1 MRIAALKENNEH
13 ENRVS
18 ITPDTISLFSRLGFE
33 ILIEENAGQD
43 SGFPNNLYVNAG
55 ALLKSRK

>member
-1 MRIAALKENNEH
+1 MVFMRVYWNAALKENNEH

-43 SGFPNNLYVNAG
+43 SGFPQG
-55 ALLKSRK
+55 